1 MDAETPSGADRAIP
15 RSIAVPVRDAV
26 LEAECFGAG
35 APVVVVQTALT
46 ADELLPLAAAL
57 GRSGDLQVVH
67 LHRRGY
73 APVLSVGGEQSGPW
87 FTDARALLRTW
98 LPQLEQAT
106 VSGAGHLVGATHAE
120 QVAGLLAAFMRR
132 HPSVPRHG

>member
-1 MDAETPSGADRAIP
+1 MDAETPSGADRGIP
-15 RSIAVPVRDAV
+15 RSITVPVRDAV

-35 APVVVVQTALT
+35 APVVVIQTALT

-73 APVLSVGGEQSGPW
+73 AGSSGRSP
-87 FTDARALLRTW
+87 ARRWRTSRPTSAQRSMRW
-98 LPQLEQAT
+98 G
-106 VSGAGHLVGATHAE
+106 S
-120 QVAGLLAAFMRR
+120 RR
-132 HPSVPRHG
+132 HTWSG